1 MFDLSPIQLVLVLVI
16 ALFAIGPK
24 RLPEVGR
31 TIGRTMR
38 EVRGVISLDGEDHD
52 DVDRQERTPARA
64 EARPDDATPEPA
76 RSIAVG
82 GEDLSASSPAPT
94 DATETPDGVPPVA
107 EGAPPEAGPSADDM
121 VVRGRRDR

>member
-38 EVRGVISLDGEDHD
+38 EVRGVISLDGSDHD
-52 DVDRQERTPARA
+52 GADRQERTPARA
-64 EARPDDATPEPA
+64 EVRPDDAASEPA
-76 RSIAVG
+76 RSVAVG
-82 GEDLSASSPAPT
+82 GEDVRSPTPT
-94 DATETPDGVPPVA
+94 LT
-107 EGAPPEAGPSADDM
+107 EGADPPDAETDRVDDSTPEVRPSADDM

>member
-38 EVRGVISLDGEDHD
+38 ELRGAISLDAEHEGSDPE
-52 DVDRQERTPARA
+52 ERTPARGA
-64 EARPDDATPEPA
+64 ATTSEVMAEPA
-76 RSIAVG
+76 RPAAVG
-82 GEDLSASSPAPT
+82 GEEASAASVAL
-94 DATETPDGVPPVA
+94 TEEADPPDGGARVTGDPPS
-107 EGAPPEAGPSADDM
+107 EGAPSADDM
-121 VVRGRRDR
+121 VVRGGRKR

>member
-24 RLPEVGR
+24 RLPEFGR

-38 EVRGVISLDGEDHD
+38 EVRGVISLDGEDHN

-64 EARPDDATPEPA
+64 EARAEDAAPEPA
-76 RSIAVG
+76 RSVAVG
-82 GEDLSASSPAPT
+82 GEDLGAPPPALT
-94 DATETPDGVPPVA
+94 EATETPDGAPPVG
-107 EGAPPEAGPSADDM
+107 EEAPPEAGPSADDM